1 LNTSIYIAKR
11 YLFSR
16 KTTHAINIISGISML
31 GIFVG
36 SAALIIILSVF
47 NGLEKVILSLYN
59 NFTPELKI
67 EAKQGKTFNPNTA
80 YFNDLRKNPAIFSYN
95 EVLEEKAL
103 VRYGDKQ
110 VPTIIKGESDDFL
123 KNKNLDS
130 TIQIGKFALK
140 DDYDKPT
147 VVIGSIVQASL
158 GVNIEDKFVPLEI
171 YSPRRTATVNSIDP
185 TDDFVVKYIYASGV
199 FSIQQDFDNI
209 IVAPL
214 AFTRQLLDQPVE
226 VSAIELNLKD
236 GANADDLQQTIKDKI
251 GADFNVRNRAEQN
264 ALLYKILHSE
274 KWAVYLILTF
284 VVIIATF
291 NIVGSLTMLVMDKRK
306 DIAILSSLGAGKQLI
321 QGIFFCEGMLITL
334 IGCLGGMLLALIF
347 CLVQEH
353 FGWIKMGSAYTA
365 MDAYPIAIK
374 LSDFGLVFL
383 TVMVISVIAAGI
395 SAKISVK
402 SLDDIKQD
410 L

>member
-1 LNTSIYIAKR
+1 MNTSVYIAKR

-31 GIFVG
+31 GVFVG

-47 NGLEKVILSLYN
+47 NGLEKVILSMYN

-67 EAKQGKTFNPNTA
+67 EAKKGKTFNPNTA
-80 YFNDLRKNPAIFSYN
+80 YFNQLRKNPAIFSYS

-110 VPTIIKGESDDFL
+110 MPTIIKGVSDDFL

-130 TIQIGKFALK
+130 TIQVGKFVLK
-140 DDYDKPT
+140 DANDKPA
-147 VVIGSIVQASL
+147 VVIGSIVQSNL
-158 GVNIEDKFVPLEI
+158 GVNIEDRFIPLEI
-171 YSPRRTATVNSIDP
+171 FSPRRTAAVNSIDP
-185 TDDFVVKYIYASGV
+185 TNDFVVKYIYSSGV

-214 AFTRQLLDQPVE
+214 AFTRDLLDQPTE
-226 VSAIELNLKD
+226 VSAIEINMVS
-236 GANADDLQQTIKDKI
+236 GASTDDLQQAIKDKI

-306 DIAILSSLGAGKQLI
+306 DIAILSSLGAGPKLI

-334 IGCLGGMLLALIF
+334 IGCIGGMVLALLF
-347 CLVQEH
+347 CLLQEH
-353 FGWIKMGSAYTA
+353 LGLIKMGAGYTA
-365 MDAYPIAIK
+365 TDAYPIAIK
-374 LSDFGLVFL
+374 FTDFILVFL
-383 TVMVISVIAAGI
+383 TVMVISVIASGI
-395 SAKISVK
+395 SAKVSIK
-402 SLDDIKQD
+402 GLEDIKQE

>member
-130 TIQIGKFALK
+130 TIQMGKFALK
-140 DDYDKPT
+140 DNYEKPT

-158 GVNIEDKFVPLEI
+158 GVNIEDKFIPLEI
-171 YSPRRTATVNSIDP
+171 YSPRRTAAINSINP

-236 GANADDLQQTIKDKI
+236 GANADDLQQAIKDKI
-251 GADFNVRNRAEQN
+251 GVDFNVRNRAEQN

-306 DIAILSSLGAGKQLI
+306 DIAILSSLGAGRRLI

-334 IGCLGGMLLALIF
+334 IGCLGGMALALIF

-353 FGWIKMGSAYTA
+353 FSWIKMGSQYTA

-374 LSDFGLVFL
+374 ASDFALVFL

>member
-1 LNTSIYIAKR
+1 
-11 YLFSR
+11 
-16 KTTHAINIISGISML
+16 ML
-31 GIFVG
+31 GVFVG

-47 NGLEKVILSLYN
+47 NGLEREILLMYN
-59 NFTPELKI
+59 NFSPQIKI
-67 EAKQGKTFNPNTA
+67 EAKQGKTFNPNSP

-95 EVLEEKAL
+95 KVLEEKAL

-110 VPTIIKGESDDFL
+110 VPAIIKGESDDFL

-130 TIQIGKFALK
+130 TIQIGKFTLK

-158 GVNIEDKFVPLEI
+158 GVNIEDKFIPLEI
-171 YSPRRTATVNSIDP
+171 YSPRRTAAINSIDP
-185 TDDFVVKYIYASGV
+185 TNDFVVKYIYPSGV

-226 VSAIELNLKD
+226 VSAIEINLKD
-236 GANADDLQQTIKDKI
+236 GADVDDLQQAIKDKI

-306 DIAILSSLGAGKQLI
+306 DIAILSSLGASKKLI
-321 QGIFFCEGMLITL
+321 QDIFFCEGMLITL
-334 IGCLGGMLLALIF
+334 IGCVGGMLLALVF
-347 CLVQEH
+347 SLLQYNYKLV
-353 FGWIKMGSAYTA
+353 KMGSTYTT
-365 MDAYPIAIK
+365 MDAYPIGIK
-374 LSDFGLVFL
+374 ASDFALVFL

>member
-1 LNTSIYIAKR
+1 
-11 YLFSR
+11 
-16 KTTHAINIISGISML
+16 ML

-67 EAKQGKTFNPNTA
+67 EAKQGKTFNPNTV
-80 YFNDLRKNPAIFSYN
+80 YFNDLRKNPAIFSYS

-110 VPTIIKGESDDFL
+110 EPTIIKGVSDDFL

-130 TIQIGKFALK
+130 TIQSGSFSLS
-140 DDYDKPT
+140 DSYNKPA
-147 VVIGSIVQASL
+147 VVIGSLVQSSL
-158 GVNIEDKFVPLEI
+158 GVNIEDKFIPLEI
-171 YSPRRTATVNSIDP
+171 YSPRRTAAINSVDP
-185 TDDFVVKYIYASGV
+185 TSDFVVKYIYASGV

-214 AFTRQLLDQPVE
+214 AFTRELLDQPVE
-226 VSAIELNLKD
+226 VSAIEINLKN
-236 GANADDLQQTIKDKI
+236 GANADDLEQAIKDKI
-251 GADFNVRNRAEQN
+251 GATFNVRNRAEQN

-306 DIAILSSLGAGKQLI
+306 DIAILSSLGAGRKLI

-334 IGCLGGMLLALIF
+334 IGCVGGILLALIF
-347 CLVQEH
+347 CLVQQY
-353 FGWIKMGSAYTA
+353 FGWIKMGTQYTA
-365 MDAYPIAIK
+365 MDAYPIALK
-374 LSDFGLVFL
+374 LSDFVLVFL
-383 TVMVISVIAAGI
+383 TVMIISVIAAGV
-395 SAKISVK
+395 SARVSVK
-402 SLDDIKQD
+402 GLEDIKQE

>member
-1 LNTSIYIAKR
+1 
-11 YLFSR
+11 
-16 KTTHAINIISGISML
+16 ML

-67 EAKQGKTFNPNTA
+67 EAKQGKTFNPNTV
-80 YFNDLRKNPAIFSYN
+80 YFNDLRKNPAIFSYS

-110 VPTIIKGESDDFL
+110 EPTIIKGVSDDFL

-130 TIQIGKFALK
+130 TIQSGSFSLSGS
-140 DDYDKPT
+140 YNKPA
-147 VVIGSIVQASL
+147 VVIGSLVQSSL
-158 GVNIEDKFVPLEI
+158 GVNIEDKFIPLEI
-171 YSPRRTATVNSIDP
+171 YSPRRTAAINSVDP
-185 TDDFVVKYIYASGV
+185 TSDFVVKYIYASGV

-214 AFTRQLLDQPVE
+214 AFTRELLDQPVE
-226 VSAIELNLKD
+226 VSAIEINLKN
-236 GANADDLQQTIKDKI
+236 GANADDLEQAIKDKI
-251 GADFNVRNRAEQN
+251 GATFNVRNRAEQN

-306 DIAILSSLGAGKQLI
+306 DIAILSSLGAGRKLI

-334 IGCLGGMLLALIF
+334 IGCVGGILLALIF
-347 CLVQEH
+347 CLVQQY
-353 FGWIKMGSAYTA
+353 FGWIKMGTQYTA
-365 MDAYPIAIK
+365 MDAYPIALK
-374 LSDFGLVFL
+374 LSDFVLVFL
-383 TVMVISVIAAGI
+383 TVMIISVIAAGV
-395 SAKISVK
+395 SARVSVK
-402 SLDDIKQD
+402 GLEDIKQE

>member
-1 LNTSIYIAKR
+1 MNTSVYIAKR

-80 YFNDLRKNPAIFSYN
+80 YFNDLRKNKAIFSYS

-110 VPTIIKGESDDFL
+110 EPTIIKGVSDDFL
-123 KNKNLDS
+123 KNTNLDS
-130 TIQIGKFALK
+130 TIQTGSFALK
-140 DDYDKPT
+140 DKYNKPA
-147 VVIGSIVQASL
+147 VVIGAMVQSSL
-158 GVNIEDKFVPLEI
+158 GVNIEDKFIPLEI
-171 YSPRRTATVNSIDP
+171 YSPRRTAAINSVDP
-185 TDDFVVKYIYASGV
+185 TSDFVVKYVYASGV

-214 AFTRQLLDQPVE
+214 AFTRELLDQPVE
-226 VSAIELNLKD
+226 VSAIEINLKN
-236 GANADDLQQTIKDKI
+236 GADADDMQQAIKDKI

-306 DIAILSSLGAGKQLI
+306 DIAILSSLGANRKLI

-334 IGCLGGMLLALIF
+334 IGCIGGILLALIF
-347 CLVQEH
+347 CLIQQH
-353 FGWIKMGSAYTA
+353 FGWIKMGTQYTT
-365 MDAYPIAIK
+365 MDAYPIALK
-374 LSDFGLVFL
+374 FTDFVLVFL
-383 TVMVISVIAAGI
+383 TVMIISVIAAGI
-395 SAKISVK
+395 SARVSIKG
-402 SLDDIKQD
+402 LQDIKQD

>member
-1 LNTSIYIAKR
+1 MNTSVYIAKR

-31 GIFVG
+31 GVLIG
-36 SAALIIILSVF
+36 SAALIIILSAF
-47 NGLEKVILSLYN
+47 DGLEREILKLYS
-59 NFTPELKI
+59 NFSPQIKI

-80 YFNDLRKNPAIFSYN
+80 YFNELRKNTGIFSFS

-103 VRYGDKQ
+103 ARYGDKQ
-110 VPTIIKGESDDFL
+110 VPTTIKGVSDDFL

-130 TIQIGKFALK
+130 TIHQGAFSLT
-140 DDYDKPT
+140 DDYGRPA
-147 VVIGSIVQASL
+147 VVIGSMVQNSL
-158 GVNIEDKFVPLEI
+158 GVNIGDKLMPLEI
-171 YSPRRTATVNSIDP
+171 YSPRRTAAINSIDP
-185 TDDFVVKYIYASGV
+185 TNDFVVKYIYPSGV

-214 AFTRQLLDQPVE
+214 AFTRELLDQPVE
-226 VSAIELNLKD
+226 VSAIEINLKS
-236 GANADDLQQTIKDKI
+236 GANADDLQQAIKDKI

-306 DIAILSSLGAGKQLI
+306 DIAILSSLGASRRLI

-334 IGCLGGMLLALIF
+334 IGCVSGMLLALIF
-347 CLVQEH
+347 CVLQQK
-353 FGWIKMGSAYTA
+353 FGMIKIGSNYTT
-365 MDAYPIAIK
+365 MDAYPIALK
-374 LSDFGLVFL
+374 FTDFVLVFI
-383 TVMVISVIAAGI
+383 TVMGISVIAAGI
-395 SAKISVK
+395 SARVSVK
-402 SLDDIKQD
+402 GLEDIKQD

>member
-1 LNTSIYIAKR
+1 LNTSVYIARR

-80 YFNDLRKNPAIFSYN
+80 YFNDLSKNPAIFSYN

-110 VPTIIKGESDDFL
+110 VPTVIKGESDDFL

-130 TIQIGKFALK
+130 TIQVGKFTLK
-140 DDYDKPT
+140 DDYGKPT
-147 VVIGSIVQASL
+147 VVVGSMVQASL
-158 GVNIEDKFVPLEI
+158 GVNIEDKFIPLEI
-171 YSPRRTATVNSIDP
+171 YSPRRTAEVNSIDP
-185 TDDFVVKYIYASGV
+185 TNDFIVKYIYASGV

-226 VSAIELNLKD
+226 VSAIEVNLKD
-236 GANADDLQQTIKDKI
+236 GANVDDLQQTIKDKI

-306 DIAILSSLGAGKQLI
+306 DIAILSSLGASKQLI

-334 IGCLGGMLLALIF
+334 IGCVGGMLLALIF

-353 FGWIKMGSAYTA
+353 FAWIKMGSAYTA

-374 LSDFGLVFL
+374 LSDFCLVFL